1 VVRVGRTAES
11 GTGVVVREDGLVITN
26 AHVVGSAGVVD
37 VRLQDGRSFPSV
49 VERTDTDADLAL
61 VHMPATGLA
70 TATLGDPSEL
80 RLGEPLIAIGY
91 ALDLPGGPSV
101 TKGLYSAS
109 RMGKSVDWVQT
120 DAALNPG
127 NSGGPLLNLQG
138 KVIGINTLRVLDDAG
153 VSVQGLNFAIS
164 TTTVRAFM
172 SGEPRSVAVAL
183 ATAVVASPAQPA
195 RGPEEVVR
203 GYYRSVDA
211 RDYAAAYRLMARN
224 ITDATDPIAFTAWFK
239 DKHSIKLRS
248 TSVDQQ
254 FDALTVVVKTAVQ
267 SDDTIGEAQQ
277 VAEYVDRWTLV
288 LEAGEWR
295 MSAVA
300 TTLATGV
307 STQTAREL
315 RTAVEEYDH
324 LEEKAYAAEDPQL
337 VSPRATAN
345 IIGRLKRSFDTGRG
359 KGDHEVEKLER
370 IVFRGFRVPSE
381 GRAEVDAIETWSSVH
396 YDLQGKVTSREPA
409 KPLYMTMH
417 FIRQGGIWLLDNTVF
432 FNQNPF

>member
-1 VVRVGRTAES
+1 
-11 GTGVVVREDGLVITN
+11 L
-26 AHVVGSAGVVD
+26 
-37 VRLQDGRSFPSV
+37 
-49 VERTDTDADLAL
+49 
-61 VHMPATGLA
+61 
-70 TATLGDPSEL
+70 
-80 RLGEPLIAIGY
+80 
-91 ALDLPGGPSV
+91 LD
-101 TKGLYSAS
+101 
-109 RMGKSVDWVQT
+109 
-120 DAALNPG
+120 
-127 NSGGPLLNLQG
+127 LQG
-138 KVIGINTLRVLDDAG
+138 KVVGINTLRVLDDAG

-164 TTTVRAFM
+164 TTSVRAFM

-396 YDLQGKVTSREPA
+396 YDLQGKVTSREPP